1 MAGRTRAQDAHTRI
15 WVPYSEGELMGV
27 HRPVTAELLL
37 LQKRIAWSARQMLK
51 SVEAMLMPLPRA
63 TCP

>member
-1 MAGRTRAQDAHTRI
+1 M
-15 WVPYSEGELMGV
+15 PYSEGELMGV
-27 HRPVTAELLL
+27 HRPATAELRL